1 MLLLSLGVSY
11 LFMRLLHPS
20 FAQDFDSDDEIIS
33 WSSFIPCNACQAK
46 PIQLFGMS
54 FAQGK
59 EGFFDFGV
67 DDE

>member
-1 MLLLSLGVSY
+1 
-11 LFMRLLHPS
+11 MRFLHPS
-20 FAQDFDSDDEIIS
+20 FAQDFDFDDEIIS
-33 WSSFIPCNACQAK
+33 WSNFIPCNACQAK

-59 EGFFDFGV
+59 GGFFDLGV